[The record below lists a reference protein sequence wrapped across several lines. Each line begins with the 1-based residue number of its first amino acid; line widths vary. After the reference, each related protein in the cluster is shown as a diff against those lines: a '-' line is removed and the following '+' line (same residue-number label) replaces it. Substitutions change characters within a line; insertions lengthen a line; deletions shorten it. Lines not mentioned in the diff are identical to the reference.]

1 MSEAP
6 YDYAAKG
13 RSDYEAGRR
22 DNRLYE
28 DQTSPHAALYR
39 RGWQDARLKAPWGSD
54 PAPGKSLPVAVAG
67 LPLPEGS
74 PASPE
79 PTAAVQGLN
88 PAVKQAP
95 KRQPK
100 LKTDQMSLF

>member
-13 RSDYEAGRR
+13 RADYEAGRR

-28 DQTSPHAALYR
+28 DTNSSHAALYR
-39 RGWQDARLKAPWGSD
+39 RGWQDARVASPWGSD
-54 PAPGKSLPVAVAG
+54 PAPGEPIPQAVAG
-67 LPLPEGS
+67 QPLPQGS
-74 PASPE
+74 PVPPQSAEALHVDPPAS
-79 PTAAVQGLN
+79 
-88 PAVKQAP
+88 

-100 LKTDQMSLF
+100 APKQPRPDQLSLF